1 MFPSYRK
8 TCLRIVALLDSGSD
22 AMLISE
28 NLANKLQLSR
38 ITKDIASLT
47 NVLSMTNKVPSKLV
61 SLHFIAKPSRTAAD
75 YKLMG
80 GSRP

>member
-38 ITKDIASLT
+38 IIKDIALT

-61 SLHFIAKPSRTAAD
+61 SLHFMAKPSRTAAD

>member
-38 ITKDIASLT
+38 IIKDIALT

>member
-38 ITKDIASLT
+38 ITKDIALT
-47 NVLSMTNKVPSKLV
+47 NVLSMINKVPSKLV

-75 YKLMG
+75 HKRMG

>member
-38 ITKDIASLT
+38 ITKDIALT
-47 NVLSMTNKVPSKLV
+47 NVLSMINKVPSKLV